1 VVVHQCRADGLMW
14 LTVREPGA
22 AERRVEVGPG
32 AFSVGRGDE
41 CDLVLADVKAS
52 RQHALIEGHTDGSF
66 TVRDLASTNGTVV
79 DGRRIAAAVG
89 LHDGEHILIGGTTL
103 TVAEVNARRLTPPAA
118 ERPTRVRN
126 EPAAAASLAPH
137 PGQPEMLPPVSAR
150 AKTPAAADS
159 PPASAGTQRAVPPAV
174 PQPAAELAGGWSRRK
189 IVLASGAGVLALLI
203 VAIAVAQLVL
213 PGVAASRLRDSLQK
227 HGQVESV
234 SVSAFPAVT
243 LLWHHADKVTVRMN
257 SYVDKAAGR
266 TTTGGAGTANGLSG
280 GPKRL
285 ADFLA
290 STSATNS
297 LDARVGHLAV
307 GRLSLE
313 SAVLTKRGAELSGSA
328 YASYEDIR
336 GALPSYL
343 QLRSFAGGGGELVFT
358 GAASLLGLHANV
370 RMRLMAGNGALVV
383 QPILGPFSPS
393 VLSLTVFKD
402 PRIFV
407 ESVAAQPARG
417 GFDLSAR
424 ARLTQG

>member
-1 VVVHQCRADGLMW
+1 LMW

-32 AFSVGRGDE
+32 PFSVGRGDE

-52 RQHALIEGHTDGSF
+52 RRHALIEGHSDGSF

-103 TVAEVNARRLTPPAA
+103 TVAELVAGRLTPPAA
-118 ERPTRVRN
+118 ERPTRGWN
-126 EPAAAASLAPH
+126 APAAASPAPPAGPPEIMPTFSMQAEAPAAAAS
-137 PGQPEMLPPVSAR
+137 PPVSA
-150 AKTPAAADS
+150 
-159 PPASAGTQRAVPPAV
+159 GTERAVPPEW
-174 PQPAAELAGGWSRRK
+174 PQPAAEVAGGWSRRK
-189 IVLASGAGVLALLI
+189 IVLASGAGVLAVLI
-203 VAIAVAQLVL
+203 VAVVVGQLVL

-257 SYVDKAAGR
+257 SYVDKSASG

-290 STSATNS
+290 STSATDS

-313 SAVLTKRGAELSGSA
+313 SAVLTKRGVELSGSA

-358 GAASLLGLHANV
+358 GAASLLGVHANV
-370 RMRLMAGNGALVV
+370 RMRLMARNGALVV

-393 VLSLTVFKD
+393 ALSLTVFKD
-402 PRIFV
+402 PRVFV
-407 ESVAAQPARG
+407 ESVVAQPASG
-417 GFDLSAR
+417 GFNLSAQ